1 MSMRAALVAAE
12 RIAKRREAEAAALA
26 KERAEAEAAARAA
39 AEALAKAAR
48 KRLSRTFVVVY
59 DFFAEDPKTELTV
72 RKGEIVESTPELE
85 ARGADGWMLVT
96 VADDANRSG
105 FVPRPLFPVIQNNT
119 SGGNVIPLGAT

>member
-59 DFFAEDPKTELTV
+59 DLSL
-72 RKGEIVESTPELE
+72 IH
-85 ARGADGWMLVT
+85 
-96 VADDANRSG
+96 
-105 FVPRPLFPVIQNNT
+105 I
-119 SGGNVIPLGAT
+119 